1 MTSVSKLFV
10 LLCGYEIIPKT
21 MSTRGRGEDFVLAAP
36 VCTYVMET
44 EQGWV
49 LFDTGINTDNLTDPV
64 RVYDRFTRHGW
75 FCPPIVLPQHE
86 PLAQLARI
94 GLAPADIAH
103 VILSHTHCDHTGNL
117 KHFRH
122 APVWIQ
128 RLEHD
133 YAFGQHGNY
142 AVFNDD
148 FDFPDI
154 DWRVVDGDWQMMPGL
169 RGILTRG
176 HMPGHQSLIV
186 DLPGGTKVLTADAGD
201 LMENFDDE
209 VLPGESCDD
218 AAALASIRRLKAI
231 ATETDGEM
239 ILLHD
244 PVAVQRV
251 RLAPDFYA

>member
-1 MTSVSKLFV
+1 MTSVRRLFV

-21 MSTRGRGEDFVLAAP
+21 MSTRDRGEDFIIAAP
-36 VCTYVMET
+36 VCAYVMDT
-44 EQGWV
+44 DRGWV
-49 LFDTGINTDNLTDPV
+49 LFDTGINTDNLSDPA
-64 RVYDRFTRHGW
+64 RVQDRFMQHGW
-75 FCPPIVLPQHE
+75 LCPPLVLPQHDL
-86 PLAQLARI
+86 LAQLGQV
-94 GLAPADIAH
+94 GLTPEDISQ

-133 YAFGQHGNY
+133 YAFGPHGNY
-142 AVFNDD
+142 AVFDDD
-148 FDFPDI
+148 FAFPDM
-154 DWRVVDGDWQMMPGL
+154 DWRIVDGDWELMPGL

-186 DLPGGTKVLTADAGD
+186 DLPGGTKVLTADVGD
-201 LMENFDDE
+201 LAENFEEE

-218 AAALASIRRLKAI
+218 VAALASIRRLKQIRA
-231 ATETDGEM
+231 ETDGEL

-244 PVAVQRV
+244 PVAVQRL
-251 RLAPDFYA
+251 RLVPDFYA

>member
-1 MTSVSKLFV
+1 MTSVRRLFV

-21 MSTRGRGEDFVLAAP
+21 LSTRGRGEDFIIAAP
-36 VCTYVMET
+36 VCAYVMDT
-44 EQGWV
+44 DRGWV
-49 LFDTGINTDNLTDPV
+49 LFDTGINTDNLKDPT
-64 RVYDRFTRHGW
+64 RVHDRFMRHGW
-75 FCPPIVLPQHE
+75 FCPPLVLPQHE
-86 PLAQLARI
+86 LLAQLGRI
-94 GLAPADIAH
+94 GLSPQDISQ

-117 KHFRH
+117 KHFRN

-133 YAFGQHGNY
+133 YAFGSHGNY

-154 DWRVVDGDWQMMPGL
+154 DWRIVDGDWELMPGL
-169 RGILTRG
+169 RGLLTRG
-176 HMPGHQSLIV
+176 HMPGHQSLVV
-186 DLPGGTKVLTADAGD
+186 DLPGSTKILTADVGD
-201 LMENFDDE
+201 LRENFDEE

-218 AAALASIRRLKAI
+218 PAALVSIRRLKAV
-231 ATETDGEM
+231 AAETGGEL

-244 PVAVQRV
+244 PNQVQRL